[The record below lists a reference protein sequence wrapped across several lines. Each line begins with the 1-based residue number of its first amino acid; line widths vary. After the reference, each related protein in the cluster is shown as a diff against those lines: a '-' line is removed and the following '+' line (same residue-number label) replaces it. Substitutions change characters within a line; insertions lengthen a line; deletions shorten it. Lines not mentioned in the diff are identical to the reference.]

1 MFNGIL
7 KAASASLSICPA
19 TNVRVVDGDT
29 IVADVKLPAW
39 TKTTMREYVRLTG
52 IDAPPAGT
60 PDGDKAA
67 AWLREKIGDKSV
79 SLVIKNSR
87 DQHGRLLAE
96 VWLDGE
102 QKSVNQQLVE
112 AGHAVIYK
120 DLEVEDAV
128 A

>member
-52 IDAPPAGT
+52 IDAPPIARPEGEA
-60 PDGDKAA
+60 AA

-96 VWLDGE
+96 VRLDGE
-102 QKSVNQQLVE
+102 SKSVNDQLVE

-120 DLEVEDAV
+120 DFEVENESV
-128 A
+128 